1 MKRQDG
7 FSLVELMVSM
17 VVLLVCVTG
26 LAKMMIESSRI
37 NRAQQMTAQVQANAR
52 NCMSVVVQK
61 MRSAGWDPINA
72 DVQTVDWDPDT
83 LDDVSQIEIF
93 ADLDGDGLTD
103 GLDEQVL
110 IRHTGDRIVWR
121 RSSDVNQPFDVVATN
136 IGNDADGDGVI
147 EPMFVPVI
155 VAGPDGDRVVI
166 QITAQSPGPDPM
178 TGEPI
183 RYTVRSEV
191 VMRKTL

>member
-1 MKRQDG
+1 
-7 FSLVELMVSM
+7 
-17 VVLLVCVTG
+17 
-26 LAKMMIESSRI
+26 
-37 NRAQQMTAQVQANAR
+37 MTAQVQANAR

-72 DVQTVDWDPDT
+72 DVQTVAWDPDT

-121 RSSDVNQPFDVVATN
+121 RSSDVTRPFDIVATN

-147 EPMFVPVI
+147 EPMFLPVI
-155 VAGPDGDRVVI
+155 VAGPDGDRVVV

-178 TGEPI
+178 TGELI

-191 VMRKTL
+191 ALRKTL